1 MRHTKNFHPVTDNK
15 LLSRGDR
22 SVQLAVATFI
32 VLEDVRRHFGKPVTI
47 TSAVRLYKHNREVG
61 GGENSYHLPAQGTC
75 AVDFVVVG
83 VEPAEVQA
91 YLKRTPYAS
100 LLGIGSY
107 RTFTH
112 VDTRGYRA
120 RW

>member
-1 MRHTKNFHPVTDNK
+1 MRHTENFDPNTDTK
-15 LLSRGDR
+15 LLSRGDP

-47 TSAVRLYKHNREVG
+47 NSAVRLSRHNKEVG
-61 GGENSYHLPAQGTC
+61 GSKTSYHLPAQGAC
-75 AVDFVVVG
+75 AADFEVEG

-91 YLKRTPYAS
+91 YLKSTPYAN

-107 RTFTH
+107 ITFTH
-112 VDTRGYRA
+112 VDTRGYPA

>member
-1 MRHTKNFHPVTDNK
+1 MRRTKNFNPEVDTK
-15 LLSRGDR
+15 LLSRGNKEH
-22 SVQLAVATFI
+22 QLAIATFI
-32 VLEDVRRHFGKPVTI
+32 VLEDVRNHFGESVII
-47 TSAVRLYKHNREVG
+47 TSAVRTPEHNRDVG
-61 GGENSYHLPAQGTC
+61 GSISSYHLPDQGAC
-75 AVDFVVVG
+75 AADIVVVG

-91 YLKRTPYAS
+91 YLKSRPYAN

-112 VDTRGYRA
+112 VDTRGYEA